1 MQTFTKLRAEVNLL
15 KRNNLRLKAD
25 KAADLQKMEE
35 LAAAGRALRQQLAD
49 SKVTAD
55 KLRAEVGVAE
65 MGGGGSRGHELRALS
80 RPYSSP
86 IRLSLLV
93 S

>member
-1 MQTFTKLRAEVNLL
+1 MQFPSFQHLSAHVAPNFTPWPQTFTKLRAEVNLL

-55 KLRAEVGVAE
+55 KLRAEVG
-65 MGGGGSRGHELRALS
+65 GGAG
-80 RPYSSP
+80 
-86 IRLSLLV
+86 V
-93 S
+93 